1 MEVFEFLADI
11 IELVADVADSDGR
24 TKLREEWEKEELE
37 QHLVKTY
44 SYQLNMDLSESEDIL
59 NKSKNKIRD
68 DDRQKVVPSISKS
81 GVKHVENAKSEVEK
95 TNLEKLRLE
104 EYKKEKA
111 RRDAKMAQI
120 KGLRNTKGTP
130 TISLSGVSYGADAK
144 KTVVSSKTTPTVS
157 LSGVSYGADTKKII
171 VSSEATPK
179 DTKVVKEVSATK
191 VNEEPKIEE
200 VVLETKED
208 IKPIEKESEYNERG
222 FNSMGYHRNGTR
234 RDDDGFDSEGYS
246 LFGYDKDG
254 FDRNGYN
261 HLGYDRF
268 GYNKDGYD
276 HDGYN
281 KDGIDRFGGKR
292 QK

>member
-1 MEVFEFLADI
+1 MEVLEFIADI
-11 IELVADVADSDGR
+11 IELAADVADSDSR
-24 TKLREEWEKEELE
+24 KKLREEWEKEELE

-68 DDRQKVVPSISKS
+68 NDRQKVVPSISKS

-130 TISLSGVSYGADAK
+130 TISLSGVSYGADTK
-144 KTVVSSKTTPTVS
+144 KT
-157 LSGVSYGADTKKII
+157 L
-171 VSSEATPK
+171 VSSEATPE

-276 HDGYN
+276 RDGYN

-292 QK
+292 Q